1 MGAQPDS
8 VRGGP
13 QERGLHAASEGVR
26 PWRVLHVCESAW
38 NVWPVVEGQLA
49 AGMRPSVVTPHG
61 YRVVVDA
68 SEPPRDRPRPLS
80 LMGAW
85 HEVRNW
91 RASMLEAG
99 IATAAE
105 VVHAHTFASGMA
117 AVRNCPVVVY
127 DLCTFV
133 EEQAAQHALPE
144 RRSWLDRS
152 FRVAEQ
158 FIVTR
163 AGAVVVHS
171 STMRERAVGRGAPP
185 DHTFMIPSPLELEHD
200 DELVLPRDHGNAAV
214 FFAAGVRA
222 LTREI
227 SAGVLALLR
236 TAAVLCDQC
245 PGVRV
250 LIEASPEAAPGVV
263 EAAQQLGIA
272 GCLEILAPGQAE
284 TAMERCDVVIAGGD
298 EERGGVLALQYGRS
312 LLAPDTPALRDVSAD
327 GQGCLWYDPNDAG
340 DLARRA
346 AFLARNPHFRRA
358 LGSAGRAH
366 LRATRSPAAVGRRY
380 DEVYRHALKRRGS
393 ANGVSPSASLL
404 PIHACI

>member
-1 MGAQPDS
+1 MLP
-8 VRGGP
+8 
-13 QERGLHAASEGVR
+13 AAENVR
-26 PWRVLHVCESAW
+26 PWRVLHVCESAHH
-38 NVWPVVEGQLA
+38 VWPVVEGQLS

-99 IATAAE
+99 MATGAE

-127 DLCTFV
+127 DLCAFV
-133 EEQAAQHALPE
+133 EEQAAQHAPAE
-144 RRSWLDRS
+144 RRAWLDRS

-158 FIVTR
+158 FVLAR

-171 STMRERAVGRGAPP
+171 STMRERAVSRGAPP
-185 DHTFMIPSPLELEHD
+185 DNTFLIPAPLAIEDTE
-200 DELVLPRDHGNAAV
+200 DELMLARDDGNAIV
-214 FFAAGVRA
+214 FFAAG
-222 LTREI
+222 
-227 SAGVLALLR
+227 AGAFTSEVSGELLALLR
-236 TAAVLCDQC
+236 TAAVVCDQC

-250 LIEASPEAAPGVV
+250 QIEASAEAAAGVL
-263 EAAQQLGIA
+263 EAAQQLGIV
-272 GCLEILAPGQAE
+272 GCLEIIPAGHAE
-284 TAMERCDVVIAGGD
+284 AAIRRCDVVIAGDGD
-298 EERGGVLALQYGRS
+298 ERGGVLALQHGRA
-312 LLAPDTPALRDVSAD
+312 LLAPDTAALRDVSAD
-327 GQGCLWYDPNDAG
+327 GQGCLWYDPGDPA

-366 LRATRSPAAVGRRY
+366 LRATRSPDVIGRRY
-380 DEVYRHALKRRGS
+380 DEVYRHAFKRRGS
-393 ANGVSPSASLL
+393 GNGMNPSASLM
-404 PIHACI
+404 PIQACI